1 MPTLATGHSTSRP
14 AWRGAQARKHSSRGF
29 SLLELL
35 VVVAIVAIFIGA
47 AVLSI
52 GVAGDDRDVRQE
64 TFRLKSILDLVRE
77 EALMQNRDFGVLFSA
92 SGYRFYIYDYQQL
105 AWVTPLADNL
115 LVARGLRGE
124 LNLELTVEG
133 RDVAL
138 DAEFDDDGL
147 SDPEP
152 QIMLLS
158 SGEVTPFQAT
168 LFRPFDDARSV
179 LRAELDGT
187 IEIGER
193 DDAAL
198 P

>member
-1 MPTLATGHSTSRP
+1 VAR
-14 AWRGAQARKHSSRGF
+14 RGARAGKYASRGF

-115 LVARGLRGE
+115 LAARGLRGQ

-138 DAEFDDDGL
+138 ETEFDDDDGM
-147 SDPEP
+147 SEPEP

-193 DDAAL
+193 DDAA
-198 P
+198 PP